1 MDHNSNYIKEERRD
15 FLKTMTLGGL
25 GFTALGPGL
34 LNACKPELK
43 SPNHIGTVA
52 SAIGSG
58 SSSVVTR
65 KNIATLAADDPELK
79 LLKDAVGILRKRS
92 EKWPLD
98 PAGWS
103 ENGAL
108 HTKFCATIE
117 FTYQVHYS
125 WYVWPWHRA
134 YLWTLEKKLQHA
146 VQEPQLALHYW
157 DWTKNP
163 GIPSQYQGGESNP
176 LYNDT
181 RLVKPNDVIPFD
193 FMNLGAA
200 FRAKKFTT
208 FGGYPFP
215 YQGHGPQI
223 DGIAEQS
230 FHNNIHNWIGGEMA
244 GFVAA
249 GYDPIFYGH
258 HGNCDRFWKAW
269 LDADEAHKNPDASEW
284 LEKVFYFTD
293 EKGKPIEIK
302 IKDIID
308 TERLGYRFEDLDFNS
323 GDGVYNS
330 LEDKVTPS
338 YDLVKASGIYNTTL
352 DEERKVQSLEKVN
365 LANASHVL
373 LKFER
378 AQLPYMP
385 YCTRVF
391 FLFGDA
397 LPGPA
402 NCKYIGTFTILPIV
416 SAEAGKLEKDV
427 YMHVEITKAIRDRI
441 NLNEPIKVFFEPV
454 QVRGRNIPDEPLEIE
469 NITYS
474 FV

>member
-1 MDHNSNYIKEERRD
+1 MNNKITSGTNRRS
-15 FLKTMTLGGL
+15 FLKSTAFGTLGITAISTGL
-25 GFTALGPGL
+25 ISS
-34 LNACKPELK
+34 CKTKPTDE
-43 SPNHIGTVA
+43 NTFGTV
-52 SAIGSG
+52 SQAINSG
-58 SSSVVTR
+58 ASSVVTR
-65 KNIATLAADDPELK
+65 KNIASFAVNDPELQ
-79 LLKDAVGILRKRS
+79 LLKDAVAILRKRS

-98 PAGWS
+98 PTGWS

-108 HTKFCATIE
+108 HTKFCATTE

-125 WYVWPWHRA
+125 WYVWPWHRT

-146 VQEPQLALHYW
+146 VGEPKLALHYW
-157 DWTKNP
+157 DWTKHP
-163 GIPSQYQGGESNP
+163 SIPEQYQGGKENP

-181 RLVKPNDVIPFD
+181 RLVEPNDIIPFD
-193 FMNLGAA
+193 FMNMGPAL
-200 FRAKKFTT
+200 RAKKFMT

-215 YQGHGPQI
+215 YKGQGPQI

-258 HGNCDRFWKAW
+258 HGNCDRFWQAW
-269 LDADEAHKNPDASEW
+269 LDADQSHRNPLEASW

-293 EKGKPIEIK
+293 EKGKPIGIK
-302 IKDIID
+302 IKDVLD
-308 TERLGYRFEDLDFNS
+308 TKKLGYQFEDLDFNS
-323 GDGVYNS
+323 EDGVYNS
-330 LEDKVTPS
+330 LEDKVVPS
-338 YDLVKASGIYNTTL
+338 YDLVKASGIYNTSL
-352 DEERKVQSLEKVN
+352 EEERKVQSVEKID

-373 LKFER
+373 LKYER
-378 AQLPYMP
+378 TQLPYMP
-385 YCTRVF
+385 YCSRVF

-397 LPGPA
+397 QPSPE

-416 SAEAGKLEKDV
+416 SAEGGKLEKDV
-427 YMHVEITKAIRDRI
+427 YMHVEITRSIRDRI
-441 NLNEPIKVFFEPV
+441 GAGEKIRVFFEPV
-454 QVRGRNIPDEPLEIE
+454 QVRGRNIPDEPLEVK